1 MNSISTTL
9 FNHWSVKLLDSNEYE
24 VYSYHSNESYKF
36 KTREWAQFCAD
47 HFNKLESA
55 AKPNLITKISS
66 LNVSTVTRNYHPF
79 EYSSDPSGWTCY
91 LFGNTPNG
99 NGLIYVPNKQNVPNA
114 FVRWMMK
121 ICFACVWVKNKKS

>member
-1 MNSISTTL
+1 MNSITSTSYY
-9 FNHWSVKLLDSNEYE
+9 NHWSVKLLDSNEYE

-36 KTREWAQFCAD
+36 KTQEWAQFCAN

-55 AKPNLITKISS
+55 AKPSITSIAFVNGSS
-66 LNVSTVTRNYHPF
+66 ITRSYNPF
-79 EYSSDPSGWTCY
+79 EYSNDPSEWKCY

-121 ICFACVWVKNKKS
+121 ICFNCTWVKTR